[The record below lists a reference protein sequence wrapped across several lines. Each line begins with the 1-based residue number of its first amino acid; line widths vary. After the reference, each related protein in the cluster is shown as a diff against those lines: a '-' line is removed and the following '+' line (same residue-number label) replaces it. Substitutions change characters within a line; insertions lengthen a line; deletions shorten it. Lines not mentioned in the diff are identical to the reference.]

1 MSLII
6 IISAVLIGIAIKKTS
21 IQIDLYEA
29 DVFIDS
35 NGNMDVSETWIID
48 YPGGYNVRFR
58 DIKYNK
64 NHYNNPLLSGLDYQN
79 DKSTFENSSVEVI
92 VHDLDKNIDIT
103 NEIDVGYSF

>member
-1 MSLII
+1 MKDKKTIFSVVVVSLII

-64 NHYNNPLLSGLDYQN
+64 NHYNNHVLYYCFYLKKLYHN
-79 DKSTFENSSVEVI
+79 F
-92 VHDLDKNIDIT
+92 L
-103 NEIDVGYSF
+103 